1 MSGSRLWDLSS
12 VPSCPFT
19 SHNPERWLQRAPMA
33 FYLPQLQAVVPWLL
47 LPQEHGAA
55 DPWIK
60 ATGGYKHGPTW
71 AGIRAPSHREPS

>member
-1 MSGSRLWDLSS
+1 
-12 VPSCPFT
+12 
-19 SHNPERWLQRAPMA
+19 MA

-47 LPQEHGAA
+47 LPQERGAA